1 MKVGFGLA
9 VPGGQ
14 QVFVAGVPAKR
25 LARKVGTELA
35 RRRTEPGLPDARPV
49 KPSDSTNEPNG
60 TCLVTTPSM
69 TSPTPWRARKSCQLI
84 WFTSLRL
91 RPAFRIS
98 HNGGGGP
105 LARGGIKLRPG
116 NRSVNGPW
124 PTRPSQADRA

>member
-35 RRRTEPGLPDARPV
+35 RRRTDPGLPDARPV

-84 WFTSLRL
+84 WFTPLRL
-91 RPAFRIS
+91 PAGVPLFPK
-98 HNGGGGP
+98 GGG
-105 LARGGIKLRPG
+105 
-116 NRSVNGPW
+116 
-124 PTRPSQADRA
+124 RAP